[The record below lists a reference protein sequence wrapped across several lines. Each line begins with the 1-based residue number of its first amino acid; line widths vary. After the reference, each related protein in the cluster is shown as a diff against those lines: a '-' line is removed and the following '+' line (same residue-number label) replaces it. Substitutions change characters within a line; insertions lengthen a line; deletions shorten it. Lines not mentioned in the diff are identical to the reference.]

1 MLRLK
6 ATSILLFI
14 TLLGS
19 VSFAQAQ
26 DKVSDAELNKFAIAF
41 QEVQTENQKVQE
53 EMKALITDNG
63 LEVQRFS
70 AIQQQTT
77 NPDQEVDATK
87 EEKESFKMI
96 MGEITKMQPM
106 IEARMGGV
114 VTDAG
119 MTVERFQ
126 AIGNSLQTDQE
137 LQQRLQAIMVAKTTE
152 N

>member
-26 DKVSDAELNKFAIAF
+26 DKVSDTELNTFAMAF
-41 QEVQTENQKVQE
+41 QKVQVENQKVQE

-63 LEVQRFS
+63 LEVERFS

-77 NPDQEVDATK
+77 NPDMEVDATQ
-87 EEKESFKMI
+87 EEKDAFKMI
-96 MGEITKMQPM
+96 MAEITKLQPM

-114 VTDAG
+114 VADAG

-126 AIGNSLQTDQE
+126 TIGNSLQTDQE
-137 LQQRLQAIMVAKTTE
+137 LQQRLQAIMVAKSSE

>member
-19 VSFAQAQ
+19 VTFAQAQ
-26 DKVSDAELNKFAIAF
+26 DKVSDAELNKFAMAF
-41 QEVQTENQKVQE
+41 QEVQSENQKVQE
-53 EMKALITDNG
+53 EMMTLITKNG

-70 AIQQQTT
+70 TIQQQTA
-77 NPDQEVDATK
+77 NPDQEIDATK
-87 EEKESFKMI
+87 EEKEAFKMI

-106 IEARMGGV
+106 IESRMEAV
-114 VTDAG
+114 VADAG

-137 LQQRLQAIMVAKTTE
+137 LQQRLQAIMVSEKSE